1 MLEHIKSISLRSLLL
16 KILGLTI
23 GAMIYSA
30 GLNLFLVPNSIID
43 GGVVGIG
50 LILAKLTSVSFS
62 VWVVAL
68 NIPFFYLGYK
78 SGVQRDLCGNHSFL
92 LEPSV

>member
-50 LILAKLTSVSFS
+50 
-62 VWVVAL
+62 
-68 NIPFFYLGYK
+68 
-78 SGVQRDLCGNHSFL
+78 
-92 LEPSV
+92 